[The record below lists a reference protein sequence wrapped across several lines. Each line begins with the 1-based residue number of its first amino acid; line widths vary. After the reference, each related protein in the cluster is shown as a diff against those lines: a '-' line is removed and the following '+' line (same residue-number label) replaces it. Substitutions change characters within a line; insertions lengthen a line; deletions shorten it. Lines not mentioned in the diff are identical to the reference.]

1 MTKVKIVRDDLT
13 DDEARALAQMCK
25 RMVWDDFRPLSSG
38 RAEGLT

>member
-25 RMVWDDFRPLSSG
+25 RMVWNDFPRCRPAG
-38 RAEGLT
+38 RRF

>member
-25 RMVWDDFRPLSSG
+25 RMVGMISARCRPAG
-38 RAEGLT
+38 RRF